1 VFERFSRDARAVVK
15 RSHEEAARLRSPT
28 IDAEHLLLALAAP
41 ASGQPAQVLA
51 QAGLD
56 RDRLLAAFDAELESS
71 LEAIGVPAA
80 ELLEQAPPSGW
91 RSPRWGQSAKLAMER
106 SVHVA
111 AARRDRRL
119 LPGHL
124 LLGVL
129 RAEAGT
135 VPRALERAG
144 VDPPRLAERM
154 SAAL

>member
-1 VFERFSRDARAVVK
+1 MFERFTRDARAVVK
-15 RSHEEAARLRSPT
+15 RSHEEAERLRSPT

-41 ASGQPAQVLA
+41 ASGPPAQVLA
-51 QAGLD
+51 DAGLD

-71 LEAIGVPAA
+71 LEAIGVPVA
-80 ELLEQAPPSGW
+80 ELLVQAPPSGW

-106 SVHVA
+106 SVHAA

-135 VPRALERAG
+135 VPRALARAG
-144 VDPPRLAERM
+144 VDPPQLAERM
-154 SAAL
+154 GAAL

>member
-1 VFERFSRDARAVVK
+1 VFERFSRDARTVVK
-15 RSHEEAARLRSPT
+15 RAQEEAARLRSPT

-41 ASGQPAQVLA
+41 SSGPPAQVLA
-51 QAGLD
+51 DAGLD
-56 RDRLLAAFDAELESS
+56 RDRLIAAFDAELESS
-71 LEAIGVPAA
+71 LEAIGVPAD
-80 ELLEQAPPSGW
+80 LLEQAPPSGW

-106 SVHVA
+106 SVRAA

-135 VPRALERAG
+135 VPRALERVGA
-144 VDPPRLAERM
+144 DPPGLAERM
-154 SAAL
+154 NAAL